1 MNFEE
6 NTYKLSLIKVLYIL
20 MKGKAIENDSQ
31 FGINVKICNKQKV
44 EHIKFGVRW
53 VCPRREFVYWS
64 AVSIK
69 RTT

>member
-44 EHIKFGVRW
+44 EHIKFGVR
-53 VCPRREFVYWS
+53 
-64 AVSIK
+64 
-69 RTT
+69 